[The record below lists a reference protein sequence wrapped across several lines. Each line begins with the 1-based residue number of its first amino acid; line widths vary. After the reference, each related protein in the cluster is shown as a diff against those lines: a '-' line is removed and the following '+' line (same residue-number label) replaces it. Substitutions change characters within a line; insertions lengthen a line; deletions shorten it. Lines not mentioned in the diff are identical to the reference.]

1 MPPAVTI
8 LNVNTGQVVT
18 IPAHKAASLGAPWV
32 EVEAAPVA
40 PEPAPEPEPDADP
53 VEPRKRSK

>member
-8 LNVNTGQVVT
+8 RNVNTGQVVT

-32 EVEAAPVA
+32 EVEAAH
-40 PEPAPEPEPDADP
+40 EPAHEPEPDADP
-53 VEPRKRSK
+53 EPIKPRKFTK

>member
-8 LNVNTGQVVT
+8 RNVNTGQVGT

-32 EVEAAPVA
+32 EAA
-40 PEPAPEPEPDADP
+40 PEPAPEPEPDVDP
-53 VEPRKRSK
+53 EPIKPRKSTK

>member
-8 LNVNTGQVVT
+8 RNVNTGQVVT

-40 PEPAPEPEPDADP
+40 PEPEPDADP
-53 VEPRKRSK
+53 EPIKPRKSTK

>member
-8 LNVNTGQVVT
+8 RNVNTGQVVT
-18 IPAHKAASLGAPWV
+18 IPAHKAASLGLPWV

-40 PEPAPEPEPDADP
+40 PEPEPERDADP

>member
-8 LNVNTGQVVT
+8 RNVNTGQVVT

-32 EVEAAPVA
+32 EVEAAP
-40 PEPAPEPEPDADP
+40 EPAPEPDDEPDP
-53 VEPRKRSK
+53 VKPRKSTK